1 MDFVPLLEQI
11 RVLVCRTF
19 AELGG
24 PADRM
29 PRETVL
35 IRDGYFCGRRF
46 EADGFHAVWFT
57 EEHEIK
63 FYDRAGAMV
72 RAVALSLEQL
82 APKVRKAA

>member
-1 MDFVPLLEQI
+1 MDYVPSLDQI
-11 RVLVCRTF
+11 RSVICRTF

-24 PADRM
+24 ALNRM
-29 PRETVL
+29 PREAVL

-63 FYDRAGAMV
+63 FFDRGGAMV
-72 RAVALSLEQL
+72 RAVALSLENLSPNQ
-82 APKVRKAA
+82 RRAA

>member
-1 MDFVPLLEQI
+1 MDYVPLLDQI
-11 RVLVCRTF
+11 RSLICQIF

-24 PADRM
+24 AMDRM

-46 EADGFHAVWFT
+46 EADGLHAVWFT

-82 APKVRKAA
+82 APNQRKAA